1 MLDEALRQLV
11 KWGSTTTLAH
21 YMNGAWQWPIAE
33 SLHFIGL
40 SMLIGTVGLFDL
52 RLMGLA
58 KGIPFSALHRMIPLG
73 IAGYFLNFL
82 TGICFLT
89 TAGDQYM
96 YNPTF
101 QLKVFSMSVAGV
113 NVLLFYTTM
122 YKKVAALG
130 AGEQA
135 PLPARIMGGVSLA
148 AWLGVITFGRLLTFF
163 RFYPPHSHR
172 LSEFFQ

>member
-163 RFYPPHSHR
+163 RPPFHWCPWC
-172 LSEFFQ
+172 